1 METRLKKTLD
11 RTAIAVMGPTASGK
25 SDVALIL
32 AQRLGGEII
41 SADSRQVYKS
51 MAIAT
56 AQPSKVQLASVV
68 HHFISI
74 LKPEEEFSAGE
85 FAKKSRDIVE
95 DCFSRGIPPIIAG
108 GSGLYLRA
116 LTDGFYGEEVKSP
129 EVRKELNN
137 LLAEKGR
144 GHLYELLLRVDP
156 ESASKTSA
164 NFSRRVFRALEVFYI
179 TGRKFSEIQ
188 KVNEVPDFETIKF
201 AIDYP
206 RDVLYERINSR
217 VLGMLERG
225 LVEEVEK
232 LMKDNYHYSTHN
244 SVNSVG
250 IKEVM
255 IYLEGKSSYDE
266 MVSLIQQNSRRFA
279 KRQITWLRKERQLNW
294 IDVNRRF
301 EKGETMV
308 YEFVADKICSHLSL

>member
-1 METRLKKTLD
+1 MTTSLKKNLN
-11 RTAIAVMGPTASGK
+11 RTAIGVMGPTASGK

-32 AQRLGGEII
+32 AKRLGGEII
-41 SADSRQVYKS
+41 SADSRQVYKN

-56 AQPSKVQLASVV
+56 AQPSEDQLALIV

-74 LKPEEEFSAGE
+74 LKPDEEFSAGE
-85 FAKKSRDIVE
+85 FAKKSVNIIE
-95 DCFSRGIPPIIAG
+95 DCFSKGILPIIAG

-116 LTDGFYGEEVKSP
+116 LTDGFYGEEIKSP
-129 EVRKELNN
+129 EIRKELNN

-144 GHLYELLLRVDP
+144 EHLYELLLRVDP

-179 TGRKFSEIQ
+179 TGRKLSEIQ
-188 KVNEVPDFETIKF
+188 KVNEVPDFATVKF
-201 AIDYP
+201 AIEYP

-225 LVEEVEK
+225 LVDEVRN
-232 LMKDNYHYSTHN
+232 LMHDNYHYSTHN

-255 IYLEGKSSYDE
+255 IFLEGKMSFDE

-279 KRQITWLRKERQLNW
+279 KRQLTWLRKERDLIW
-294 IDVNRRF
+294 IDVNNVREEDNKTANEQIA
-301 EKGETMV
+301 EKILALL
-308 YEFVADKICSHLSL
+308 YE

>member
-1 METRLKKTLD
+1 MNKKLN

-25 SDVALIL
+25 TDVAFIL

-41 SADSRQVYKS
+41 SADSRQVYKG
-51 MAIAT
+51 MPIAT
-56 AQPSKVQLASVV
+56 AQPSGDQLASVV

-74 LKPEEEFSAGE
+74 LKPDEEFSAGE
-85 FAKKSRDIVE
+85 FAKGSRDIIE
-95 DCFSRGIPPIIAG
+95 ECFSKGIVPIIAG

-116 LTDGFYGEEVKSP
+116 LTDGFYREEIKSP

-144 GHLYELLLRVDP
+144 EHLYELLLRVDP

-188 KVNEVPDFETIKF
+188 KVNEIPDFETVKF

-225 LVEEVEK
+225 LVDEVRK
-232 LMKDNYHYSTHN
+232 LMHENYHYTTHN

-255 IYLEGKSSYDE
+255 MYLEGKSGFDE
-266 MVSLIQQNSRRFA
+266 TVSLIQQNSRRFA
-279 KRQITWLRKERQLNW
+279 KRQLTWLRKERDLIW
-294 IDVNRRF
+294 IDVNNVREEDNKTANEQIA
-301 EKGETMV
+301 EKIL
-308 YEFVADKICSHLSL
+308 ALLSL